1 MSDPDSESGIEV
13 DVDGRRFTL
22 STIDANDIDRLHSLD
37 RLCFKPGRAFT
48 RGYFLLLFLYHHAF
62 GWALKDDKGEL
73 AAFILLTVQ
82 RNRGNVSTIDVHPD
96 FRRLGLGTRLMNL
109 AEANLREMGLKKY
122 TLQVEVDNEA
132 AIKLYQKLG
141 FSISRTLP
149 GYYEDEKDA
158 YLMEKPL

>member
-1 MSDPDSESGIEV
+1 MSDPDSEGGIEV
-13 DVDGRRFTL
+13 NVDGRRFTL
-22 STIDANDIDRLHSLD
+22 RTIDANDIDRLHSLD

-48 RGYFLLLFLYHHAF
+48 RGYFSLLFLYHNAF
-62 GWALKDDKGEL
+62 GWALEDDKGEL
-73 AAFILLTVQ
+73 AAFILITVQ